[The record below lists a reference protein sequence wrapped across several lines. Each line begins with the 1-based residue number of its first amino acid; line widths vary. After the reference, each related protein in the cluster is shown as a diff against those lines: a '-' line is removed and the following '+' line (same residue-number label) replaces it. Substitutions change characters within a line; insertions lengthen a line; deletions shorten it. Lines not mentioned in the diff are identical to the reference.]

1 MHHHPVLS
9 SNLSSVAYE
18 NGILEIRFKNGSL
31 YRYKGVPQTVY
42 DELLHAPSKGR
53 YLHSQIKPF
62 YPYRRV
68 W

>member
-31 YRYKGVPQTVY
+31 YRYEGVPQTVY
-42 DELLHAPSKGR
+42 YELLHAPSKGR

-62 YPYRRV
+62 YPYRRI

>member
-1 MHHHPVLS
+1 M
-9 SNLSSVAYE
+9 
-18 NGILEIRFKNGSL
+18 
-31 YRYKGVPQTVY
+31 PQTVY
-42 DELLHAPSKGR
+42 DELRHAPSKGR

>member
-1 MHHHPVLS
+1 M
-9 SNLSSVAYE
+9 
-18 NGILEIRFKNGSL
+18 EIRFKNGSL